1 MRLEIDNADLQQVVK
16 QVVERV
22 IFRLDELQ
30 LSDSKRLAYTEP
42 EAAAALG
49 IKRHVLRDAR
59 LRGEIQA
66 SRTGRRILYAKSS
79 LIEFLDQTRS

>member
-49 IKRHVLRDAR
+49 IKLSATCCATHGCEARFRRHAPGVVFCMP
-59 LRGEIQA
+59 
-66 SRTGRRILYAKSS
+66 RI
-79 LIEFLDQTRS
+79 R